1 MKRVLI
7 LGGTMDGRNLADRLS
22 ANKRLHVI
30 LSLAGR
36 TNQPRLPTCDVI
48 TGGFGGAD
56 GLADYL
62 ESAQIDILIDA
73 THPFANKMSQSAAT
87 ASAATGV
94 PCFRLERKA
103 WRQLPEDNWHIVA
116 STEEAAK
123 SLPKNARALV
133 TVGRQEIGPFFERLD
148 VKVTARMIEA
158 PDYAPR
164 APHKVLRNRPP
175 YRLEDELLLM
185 RTEHITHLVTKN
197 SGGKATSAKLHAARK
212 LGITVVMVERPIPP
226 KLPTAHSVDAMI
238 AEIARLT

>member
-1 MKRVLI
+1 
-7 LGGTMDGRNLADRLS
+7 
-22 ANKRLHVI
+22 
-30 LSLAGR
+30 
-36 TNQPRLPTCDVI
+36 
-48 TGGFGGAD
+48 
-56 GLADYL
+56 
-62 ESAQIDILIDA
+62 
-73 THPFANKMSQSAAT
+73 
-87 ASAATGV
+87 
-94 PCFRLERKA
+94 
-103 WRQLPEDNWHIVA
+103 
-116 STEEAAK
+116 
-123 SLPKNARALV
+123 
-133 TVGRQEIGPFFERLD
+133 
-148 VKVTARMIEA
+148 MIEA